1 MKAIKKTKMGG
12 GNVRKIDW
20 HLLVR
25 ELLEGLFLSQQ
36 DLAERCRVSQQSI
49 SNWKNRTRNPGI
61 FAKQKLFELAQK
73 EEIDLSKY
81 ETDSARDAITKYLE
95 KNKGKDLVRM
105 FELYQKMSRRSRI
118 KLLRYANTL
127 AK

>member
-1 MKAIKKTKMGG
+1 MKAVKKTKMG
-12 GNVRKIDW
+12 VTVKKIDW

-61 FAKQKLFELAQK
+61 FAKQKLFELAHK
-73 EEIDLSKY
+73 EKIDLAKY
-81 ETDSARDAITKYLE
+81 ETNSARDVIAKYLE
-95 KNKGKDLVRM
+95 KNKGKELIRL
-105 FELYQKMSRRSRI
+105 FELYQKMSRRTRI
-118 KLLRYANTL
+118 NLLKYANTL
-127 AK
+127 VK

>member
-1 MKAIKKTKMGG
+1 MKAVKRTMMVG
-12 GNVRKIDW
+12 GNVKKIDW

-73 EEIDLSKY
+73 EKIDLSKY
-81 ETDSARDAITKYLE
+81 ETDSARDTITRYLE
-95 KNKGKDLVRM
+95 KNKGKELVRM
-105 FELYQKMSRRSRI
+105 FELYRKMSKSARI
-118 KLLRYANTL
+118 NFLRYGDTL
-127 AK
+127 LK

>member
-1 MKAIKKTKMGG
+1 MKAVKKTKMG
-12 GNVRKIDW
+12 VTVKKIDW

-61 FAKQKLFELAQK
+61 FAKQKLFELAHK
-73 EEIDLSKY
+73 EKIDLAKY
-81 ETDSARDAITKYLE
+81 ETNSARDVIAKYLE
-95 KNKGKDLVRM
+95 KNKGKELVRL
-105 FELYQKMSRRSRI
+105 FELYQKISRRARI
-118 KLLRYANTL
+118 NLLRYANTL
-127 AK
+127 VK

>member
-1 MKAIKKTKMGG
+1 MKAGKKTKMG
-12 GNVRKIDW
+12 VAVKKIDW

-25 ELLEGLFLSQQ
+25 ELLEDLFLSQQ

-61 FAKQKLFELAQK
+61 FAKQKLFELAHK

-81 ETDSARDAITKYLE
+81 ETDSARDTITRYLE
-95 KNKGKDLVRM
+95 KNKGKELVRM

-118 KLLRYANTL
+118 KLLRFANTL
-127 AK
+127 VK

>member
-1 MKAIKKTKMGG
+1 MKKITKIKLGVNMK
-12 GNVRKIDW
+12 KIDW

-61 FAKQKLFELAQK
+61 FAKQKLYELALK
-73 EEIDLSKY
+73 EKIDLSKY
-81 ETDSARDAITKYLE
+81 ETDSARDTITKYLE
-95 KNKGKDLVRM
+95 KNKGKELIRM
-105 FELYQKMSRRSRI
+105 FELYQKMSRRARI
-118 KLLRYANTL
+118 NLLKYANTL
-127 AK
+127 VK

>member
-1 MKAIKKTKMGG
+1 MKTVEKTKTGVTMK
-12 GNVRKIDW
+12 KIDW

-49 SNWKNRTRNPGI
+49 SNWKNKTRNPGI

-73 EEIDLSKY
+73 EKIDLSKY
-81 ETDSARDAITKYLE
+81 ETDSARDVITRYLE
-95 KNKGKDLVRM
+95 KNKGKELVRM
-105 FELYQKMSRRSRI
+105 FELYQRMSRSSRV
-118 KLLRYANTL
+118 KLLKFANTL
-127 AK
+127 IK

>member
-1 MKAIKKTKMGG
+1 MKAVNKIKMGG

-61 FAKQKLFELAQK
+61 FAKQKLFELAHK

-81 ETDSARDAITKYLE
+81 ETDSARDTITRYLE
-95 KNKGKDLVRM
+95 KNKGKELVRM

-118 KLLRYANTL
+118 KLLRFANTL
-127 AK
+127 VK

>member
-1 MKAIKKTKMGG
+1 MKTVRKTKTG
-12 GNVRKIDW
+12 VTVKKIDW

-61 FAKQKLFELAQK
+61 FAKQKLFELAKK

-95 KNKGKDLVRM
+95 KNKGKELVRM
-105 FELYQKMSRRSRI
+105 FDLYQKMSRRSRI
-118 KLLRYANTL
+118 KLLKYANTL
-127 AK
+127 TK